1 MPKLDMGQL
10 VLLIK
15 RKHETQAE
23 FCNQFD
29 ISRSTMHKWKAKNG
43 EINEQLM
50 VALCKHF
57 DVNRIELDQNARH
70 IDEQIL
76 SECAAKVQ
84 KVCDEL
90 SVDFVDMDDR
100 VYWTVTLY
108 RQRVAQQAYDDTALR
123 KALSTNVIRIEQGEE
138 K

>member
-1 MPKLDMGQL
+1 LDMGQL
-10 VLLIK
+10 ALLIK
-15 RKHETQAE
+15 RKYETQSR
-23 FCNQFD
+23 FCEAFD

-57 DVNRIELDQNARH
+57 DVSRIELDQNARH

-84 KVCDEL
+84 KACDEEG
-90 SVDFVDMDDR
+90 VDFVDMEDR

-108 RQRVAQQAYDDTALR
+108 RQRVAQQAFDDTALR
-123 KALSTNVIRIEQGEE
+123 KALSTNVVKIEQGEE